1 MPLVQRIG
9 IDQKK
14 KLTALMDLLVK
25 TIASE
30 VDELNENGVK
40 LQAIGDTGNL
50 PRKLPRSLV
59 WSY

>member
-1 MPLVQRIG
+1 
-9 IDQKK
+9 
-14 KLTALMDLLVK
+14 MDLLVK

-50 PRKLPRSLV
+50 PESCQEALSGAIREYKE
-59 WSY
+59 